1 MKVMSLNSLIQFK
14 KLIDDMDIV
23 MSLRSQLER
32 HNITYFESLQEYA
45 KDFCITSELME
56 RKVFTSSSRSS

>member
-1 MKVMSLNSLIQFK
+1 MLL
-14 KLIDDMDIV
+14 

-45 KDFCITSELME
+45 EIF
-56 RKVFTSSSRSS
+56 V